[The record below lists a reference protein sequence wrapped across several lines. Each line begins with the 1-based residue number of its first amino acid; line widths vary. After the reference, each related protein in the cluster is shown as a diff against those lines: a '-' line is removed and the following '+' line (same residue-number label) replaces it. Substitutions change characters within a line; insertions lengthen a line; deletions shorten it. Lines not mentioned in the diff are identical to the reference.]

1 LSNQPL
7 ITFFGSEDSQLN
19 EYEGLVNNV
28 IVKLAKFGLTRNQSM
43 VYIYLAKHGSHAA
56 SIVSSTLKLPRTET
70 YQILHILEK
79 KGIVSVIFVH
89 PIKYSAVPFGTALKV
104 LLNSEKERINELEK
118 SKNVLTDIWEQI
130 PYIFAD
136 KNEAAEDRIQMLKGQ
151 NNIMAKIK
159 KMSSDTE
166 KELRIIGS
174 EIDHLRL
181 YRSDFFSLLN
191 NSKVDLK
198 LLTSCSKNAMYI
210 FDELHQTQI
219 RRLPEKA
226 GKNLCFIL
234 KDDNE
239 AILFI
244 KNDVKA
250 KDLLAFWTDTSSIIG
265 SLKQLFNLLWSQSST
280 DDTQGKSGFT
290 ESESDDTFKRKELE
304 QKRFLM
310 KGIKKY
316 MTKMISE
323 NNSSKKASRRAK
335 SGIKPSRH

>member
-1 LSNQPL
+1 MSNQPL
-7 ITFFGSEDSQLN
+7 ITFFGSEDSELN
-19 EYEGLVNNV
+19 QYEGLVNSV
-28 IVKLAKFGLTRNQSM
+28 ILKLAKFGLTRNQSM
-43 VYIYLAKHGSHAA
+43 VYMYLAKHGSNAA

-79 KGIVSVIFVH
+79 KGVISIVFDH
-89 PIKYSAVPFGTALKV
+89 PIRYSAVSFDTALKV
-104 LLNSEKERINELEK
+104 LLNSEKERISELENLK
-118 SKNVLTDIWEQI
+118 KELIDTWEQI
-130 PYIFAD
+130 PYIFSD
-136 KNEAAEDRIQMLKGQ
+136 KNNADEDRMQMLKGQ

-159 KMSSDTE
+159 KMSSDTK
-166 KELRIIGS
+166 KELQIIGS

-181 YRSDFFSLLN
+181 YRSDFFSSLN

-198 LLTSCSKNAMYI
+198 LLTSCSKNTMYI
-210 FDELHQTQI
+210 FDELYQTQI
-219 RRLPEKA
+219 RRLPQQA

-234 KDDNE
+234 KDDSE

-250 KDLLAFWTDTSSIIG
+250 KDLLAFWTDTSSIIS

-280 DDTQGKSGFT
+280 GDTQEKPSFT
-290 ESESDDTFKRKELE
+290 ELKNDDDFKRKESE

-316 MTKMISE
+316 VAKIISE
-323 NNSSKKASRRAK
+323 NNISKKASRRIK
-335 SGIKPSRH
+335 SGTKLSHN